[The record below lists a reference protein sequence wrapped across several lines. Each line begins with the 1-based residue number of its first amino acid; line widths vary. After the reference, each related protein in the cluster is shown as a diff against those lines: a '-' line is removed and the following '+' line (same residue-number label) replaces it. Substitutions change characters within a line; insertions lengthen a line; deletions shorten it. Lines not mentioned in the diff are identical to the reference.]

1 MVVVRAPGGTPCASS
16 VAQVEQSKR
25 PALNSCPPNKK
36 VFHQIRAMKTMQLLP
51 PRSLLTSLHLLHYS
65 GTSAASTRPHL
76 RFSPPEATSFPTV
89 AAWAQVLDNESP
101 VTMLLARA
109 PDVEVWALT
118 VEARGHVMCWIFA
131 YIATMGIESL
141 PFRVCPWSYR
151 ILSCESSAIGPFLGP
166 DTCNAWE
173 LWVIGS
179 FTCSWSDGI
188 KLHLNWRWV
197 RMKFILTVEERL
209 YEFVWQLP
217 PSDIFYMAIL
227 SFRQWRC
234 DNWILWATNCCHL
247 QVSDFPNLSWKTG
260 KTVQYFP
267 AGSIW

>member
-51 PRSLLTSLHLLHYS
+51 PRSLLTLMHLLLYS

-131 YIATMGIESL
+131 TLRPWASNLYLLGYVRDRTGSSL
-141 PFRVCPWSYR
+141 VNLRLLVHSWALTPAM
-151 ILSCESSAIGPFLGP
+151 LESCESSVALLVAG
-166 DTCNAWE
+166 
-173 LWVIGS
+173 V
-179 FTCSWSDGI
+179 
-188 KLHLNWRWV
+188 
-197 RMKFILTVEERL
+197 
-209 YEFVWQLP
+209 
-217 PSDIFYMAIL
+217 MA
-227 SFRQWRC
+227 
-234 DNWILWATNCCHL
+234 
-247 QVSDFPNLSWKTG
+247 
-260 KTVQYFP
+260 
-267 AGSIW
+267 